1 MVRPAIAQSVLS
13 IGTTDSTALSTQR
26 GSQPAPRRDILVIED
41 DPAAAGVLRLALQ
54 REGHTVEMAADGAE
68 GLSCLQRRRYRL
80 LLLDLLLPGVDGLG
94 VLRALRQEPIWRPP
108 VVIILSALP
117 ARANVVQAL
126 EAGADDYVPKPF
138 EVTDLVLRVSLWLRR
153 VVPAAPAGPPG
164 LRIHSLGRF
173 YVEHWGQIRLT
184 EGGQARKAATLF
196 KYLLTHQE
204 RTIPTSEVLTL
215 LWPGVPRDLAAT
227 NLRSLLR
234 QLRRQLG
241 VSSQAPSLLEHT
253 RTTVALH
260 LGPTDWWDVAE
271 FGAWVAEGARW
282 QRAGATA
289 QALRAFAAGAALY
302 QGDYLAEDDGAGWV
316 AARRAQ
322 LREDWLTALSAL
334 AELHGE
340 RGEHGDQETLLR
352 TVLRVDPYREHSYR
366 ALMTLLAEQGR
377 RAEALVLDQQ
387 LEELLRVQFGASPAP
402 ETQALASR
410 LRGGAPAKL
419 VRG

>member
-1 MVRPAIAQSVLS
+1 MARPAIAQSVLS
-13 IGTTDSTALSTQR
+13 TGTTDSTALSTQR

-41 DPAAAGVLRLALQ
+41 DPAVAGVLHLALQ
-54 REGHTVEMAADGAE
+54 SEGHTVEVAADGAE
-68 GLSCLQRRRYRL
+68 GLRYLQQRRYRL
-80 LLLDLLLPGVDGLG
+80 LLLDLLLPGLDGMG
-94 VLRALRQEPIWRPP
+94 VLRALRQEPAWRPP
-108 VVIILSALP
+108 AVIILSALP
-117 ARANVVQAL
+117 ARANVARAL
-126 EAGADDYVPKPF
+126 EAGADDYLPKPF
-138 EVTDLVLRVSLWLRR
+138 DVIDLVLRVSLWLRR
-153 VVPAAPAGPPG
+153 AGPAAPASPHG

-173 YVEHWGQIRLT
+173 YVEHGGYIRLS
-184 EGGQARKAATLF
+184 EGGRARKAATLF

-241 VSSQAPSLLEHT
+241 ESSQAPSRLEHT
-253 RTTVALH
+253 RTTVALRLDPH
-260 LGPTDWWDVAE
+260 DWWDVAE
-271 FGAWVAEGARW
+271 FNAWLAEGARW

-289 QALRAFAAGAALY
+289 QALGAFATGPALY
-302 QGDYLAEDDGAGWV
+302 KGDYLAEDTGADWA

-322 LREDWLTALSAL
+322 LREDWLTVLSAM

-340 RGEHGDQETLLR
+340 RGERGAQETLLR
-352 TVLRVDPYREHSYR
+352 TVLRLDPYRERNYR

-377 RAEALVLDQQ
+377 RAEALVLCQQ
-387 LEELLRVQFGASPAP
+387 LEELLHVQFGASPAP
-402 ETQALASR
+402 ETTTLASR

>member
-1 MVRPAIAQSVLS
+1 
-13 IGTTDSTALSTQR
+13 
-26 GSQPAPRRDILVIED
+26 
-41 DPAAAGVLRLALQ
+41 
-54 REGHTVEMAADGAE
+54 
-68 GLSCLQRRRYRL
+68 
-80 LLLDLLLPGVDGLG
+80 
-94 VLRALRQEPIWRPP
+94 
-108 VVIILSALP
+108 
-117 ARANVVQAL
+117 
-126 EAGADDYVPKPF
+126 
-138 EVTDLVLRVSLWLRR
+138 
-153 VVPAAPAGPPG
+153 

-173 YVEHWGQIRLT
+173 YVEQGGYIRLS
-184 EGGQARKAATLF
+184 EGGRARKSATLF

-204 RTIPTSEVLTL
+204 RTIPTAEVLTL

-253 RTTVALH
+253 RTTLALR

-271 FGAWVAEGARW
+271 FRAWVAEGTRW

-289 QALRAFAAGAALY
+289 EALSAFAAGAALY
-302 QGDYLAEDDGAGWV
+302 KGDYLAEDTSAGWA

-322 LREDWLTALSAL
+322 LREDWLTALSAM

-352 TVLRVDPYREHSYR
+352 TVLRADPYRERSYR

-377 RAEALVLDQQ
+377 RAEALVLYQQ
-387 LEELLRVQFGASPAP
+387 LDGLLRTRFRASAAP
-402 ETQALASR
+402 ETKALAVRIGQAQS
-410 LRGGAPAKL
+410 LR
-419 VRG
+419 